1 MRYSRNMGA
10 ITPKEQ
16 ERLKN
21 SRVVIV
27 GCGGLGGNLLVYL
40 ARIGVGHITVADPD
54 VFEESNLNRQM
65 FATELTLGQKKVRAA
80 AEAVRSINP
89 EVEITCYEEVFTVEK
104 GMEWGK
110 NQDLLIDAVDNIAAR
125 RDMAR
130 VCEALE
136 IPMIYGAV
144 RGWNLQVSVF
154 PPQKAVQKL
163 QLLYPK
169 DTIPEDKS
177 SLSFVVSACAS
188 IQSAEAVKRLLDK
201 ESELDG
207 QLLFGDLLNG
217 EWETL
222 PL

>member
-21 SRVVIV
+21 SRVLIV
-27 GCGGLGGNLLVYL
+27 GCGGLGGNLVMYL
-40 ARIGVGHITVADPD
+40 ARSGVGHIAVADPD

-89 EVEITCYEEVFTVEK
+89 EVEITCYEEAFTEEK
-104 GMEWGK
+104 GLEWGK
-110 NQDLLIDAVDNIAAR
+110 SQDLLIDAVDNVAAR
-125 RDMAR
+125 RDMAK

-144 RGWNLQVSVF
+144 RGWNL
-154 PPQKAVQKL
+154 
-163 QLLYPK
+163 
-169 DTIPEDKS
+169 
-177 SLSFVVSACAS
+177 
-188 IQSAEAVKRLLDK
+188 
-201 ESELDG
+201 
-207 QLLFGDLLNG
+207 
-217 EWETL
+217 
-222 PL
+222 